1 MIKEIC
7 TGSIVSSDLID
18 LYPKPFEDTQIILG
32 FEKIEKTIGQKIEK
46 EVVKN
51 IISSLDIKI
60 NSITES
66 NLGLSIPNYRNDVKR
81 EADVIEE
88 ILRIFGYDNIN
99 SSVKINQ
106 SIILEKNNH
115 KNKLIDLISNHL
127 VSLGFYEI
135 MTNSLISDKKNSLN
149 KDTKGLKNVDVLNY
163 SSIDQSQLRSSMIFS
178 GLDVLKYNI
187 NRKKNNL
194 KLFEVGKEYHKSDDG
209 KYVEIEKLALF
220 ICGFKNDN
228 HWNTLEKKS
237 DYFFLK
243 GIIKSI
249 TDRLGFSNVK
259 SKPITSDNISDGE
272 TIFYN
277 KSEILSFGLISRDVC
292 EYFDINE
299 KVLYAEIDVKT
310 VLDKYSI
317 KPVQFKSIS
326 KFPEVTRDLSILID
340 DDLNFDKIYKTTKQI
355 DQNLI
360 KDVSLFDVFEGK
372 NLPKN
377 KKSYGI
383 SFKLQDNKKTLSE
396 NEIEEVMGKIISRL
410 KKEFNAELR

>member
-1 MIKEIC
+1 M
-7 TGSIVSSDLID
+7 
-18 LYPKPFEDTQIILG
+18 
-32 FEKIEKTIGQKIEK
+32 
-46 EVVKN
+46 
-51 IISSLDIKI
+51 
-60 NSITES
+60 
-66 NLGLSIPNYRNDVKR
+66 
-81 EADVIEE
+81 
-88 ILRIFGYDNIN
+88 
-99 SSVKINQ
+99 
-106 SIILEKNNH
+106 
-115 KNKLIDLISNHL
+115 
-127 VSLGFYEI
+127 
-135 MTNSLISDKKNSLN
+135 
-149 KDTKGLKNVDVLNY
+149 
-163 SSIDQSQLRSSMIFS
+163 
-178 GLDVLKYNI
+178 
-187 NRKKNNL
+187 
-194 KLFEVGKEYHKSDDG
+194 
-209 KYVEIEKLALF
+209 
-220 ICGFKNDN
+220 
-228 HWNTLEKKS
+228 
-237 DYFFLK
+237 
-243 GIIKSI
+243 
-249 TDRLGFSNVK
+249 
-259 SKPITSDNISDGE
+259 
-272 TIFYN
+272 
-277 KSEILSFGLISRDVC
+277 SFGLISRDVC